1 MSIMGKAG
9 YDMKK
14 RKSTGD
20 IVLDTAIYLFM
31 IFVLLVT
38 LYPMWYVVAASFASS
53 TELIKNPGIMI
64 WPENA
69 AADAY
74 KLVFENPKFLSGFVN
89 ILKIMAI
96 GLPINLV
103 MTLLCGYFMACKGML
118 WKRRISLFIMFTMFF
133 GGGLIPSYLNIR
145 SLGLYDTIWA
155 LVLPSAMSVYNAIIC
170 KTAIEAIPESLSES
184 AYLDGAQDFQ
194 VLFKIIMPLIKPT
207 MAVLLLYYGVAHWNS
222 WFSASVYIRDEM
234 KLPLQNILRQ
244 LLMENENLAEAN
256 HGDYYNAYAATIKY
270 AAIVVS
276 TVPILCIYPFLQK
289 YFVKGVM
296 IGAVKG

>member
-1 MSIMGKAG
+1 
-9 YDMKK
+9 MKK
-14 RKSTGD
+14 KKMIASD
-20 IVLDTAIYLFM
+20 LFLDVAIYVFM
-31 IFVLLVT
+31 ILILIIT

-53 TELIKNPGIMI
+53 TELIKNPGLML

-74 KLVFENPKFLSGFVN
+74 KLVFENPKFLSGFTN
-89 ILKIMAI
+89 IIKIMAL
-96 GLPINLV
+96 GLPINLIL
-103 MTLLCGYFMACKGML
+103 TLLCGYFLACRGMV
-118 WKRRISLFIMFTMFF
+118 WKRPISLFIMFTMFF
-133 GGGLIPSYLNIR
+133 NGGLIPGYLNIR
-145 SLGLYDTIWA
+145 SLGIYDTIWA
-155 LVLPSAMSVYNAIIC
+155 LVLPAALSVYNAIIC

-194 VLFKIIMPLIKPT
+194 VLFKIIVPLIKPT
-207 MAVLLLYYGVAHWNS
+207 LAVLLLYYGVGHWNS
-222 WFSASVYIRDEM
+222 WFHASIYIRDEM

-244 LLMENENLAEAN
+244 LLLENQNLAEAN
-256 HGDYYNAYAATIKY
+256 QGDYYNAYAATVKY

-276 TVPILCIYPFLQK
+276 TVPIMCIYPFLQK